1 MRVVRVVFGSSRT
14 FSGVSRF
21 ASSSTAASSS
31 ATLILYLGLGLFR
44 VAIRLGREVLPSR
57 FSKS

>member
-1 MRVVRVVFGSSRT
+1 VFDSSRT

-21 ASSSTAASSS
+21 ASSSTTASSS
-31 ATLILYLGLGLFR
+31 ATLTLYLGLGLFR
-44 VAIRLGREVLPSR
+44 VAIQLGREVLPSR